1 MDSLSYTDN
10 KGYRRCLREIFHM
23 NSANYSEKI
32 SSLNSLEQ
40 LDEETEDEISYDE
53 DAATKKMDE
62 IYSKTKDNDLFMNIY
77 KIAALRMFSED
88 PEIGLA
94 VLFSY
99 DYLPLF
105 YLCLVEYLKS
115 PGTLNNANTNY
126 SNLLKKIS

>member
-23 NSANYSEKI
+23 DSANYSEKI
-32 SSLNSLEQ
+32 NTLNSLEQ

-53 DAATKKMDE
+53 EAATKKMDE

-77 KIAALRMFSED
+77 KTAALRMFSED

-105 YLCLVEYLKS
+105 YLCLVEYFKS
-115 PGTLNNANTNY
+115 LGTLNNANTNY

>member
-1 MDSLSYTDN
+1 MD
-10 KGYRRCLREIFHM
+10 
-23 NSANYSEKI
+23 SANYSEKI
-32 SSLNSLEQ
+32 NTLNSLEQ

-53 DAATKKMDE
+53 EAATKKMDE

-77 KIAALRMFSED
+77 KTAALRMFSED

-105 YLCLVEYLKS
+105 YLCLVEYFKS
-115 PGTLNNANTNY
+115 LGTLNNANTNY